1 MPESGFPGCTKHP
14 ERDQSLHLQG
24 PCPGLLLVILNPRT
38 LLPMFSSWH
47 PAQPAPPSGHEVQTP
62 HPTPTLLQLSLG
74 PCWSHI
80 PRLTALLPHA
90 LLLTNQVWV
99 SPNCEPLQ
107 GRGTDIIPPPHPPQH
122 STLNKYLQLVQK
134 KKKGVLVCE
143 LSSWISLFLM
153 APCRFLP
160 FFLFLTWREYNFS
173 ISTHFINTLTNG
185 FSAAVLTPSRGICHL
200 GSDCVQPFR
209 P

>member
-1 MPESGFPGCTKHP
+1 MS
-14 ERDQSLHLQG
+14 
-24 PCPGLLLVILNPRT
+24 
-38 LLPMFSSWH
+38 
-47 PAQPAPPSGHEVQTP
+47 
-62 HPTPTLLQLSLG
+62 
-74 PCWSHI
+74 
-80 PRLTALLPHA
+80 
-90 LLLTNQVWV
+90 
-99 SPNCEPLQ
+99 
-107 GRGTDIIPPPHPPQH
+107 
-122 STLNKYLQLVQK
+122 
-134 KKKGVLVCE
+134 E

-173 ISTHFINTLTNG
+173 ISTHFIDTLTNG

>member
-90 LLLTNQVWV
+90 LLLTTQVWV

-107 GRGTDIIPPPHPPQH
+107 GKFESHASLKLAQGWPLESTGNGERGRWVED
-122 STLNKYLQLVQK
+122 QK
-134 KKKGVLVCE
+134 PGEKGSCCGVYFWSMC
-143 LSSWISLFLM
+143 
-153 APCRFLP
+153 
-160 FFLFLTWREYNFS
+160 
-173 ISTHFINTLTNG
+173 
-185 FSAAVLTPSRGICHL
+185 
-200 GSDCVQPFR
+200 
-209 P
+209 